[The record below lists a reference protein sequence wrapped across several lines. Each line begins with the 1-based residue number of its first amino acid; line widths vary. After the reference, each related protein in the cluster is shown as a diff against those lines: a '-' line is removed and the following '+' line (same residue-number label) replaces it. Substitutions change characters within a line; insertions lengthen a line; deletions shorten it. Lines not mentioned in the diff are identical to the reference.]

1 MTFSII
7 WSTLLVKLCPAL
19 RVRSDSA
26 PFYPVE
32 QAAPRTARHLF
43 AKATCKFS
51 PENLWDKMP
60 RRAFYPA
67 LQGSG
72 FRLHCFATATPPFQS
87 GLGSVCKS
95 CKRLKLH
102 LYNITE
108 ISFGRNGKRNMAE
121 NSFARSDRRERKS
134 YYRALWIFRQSSLVV
149 EPKTYFL

>member
-1 MTFSII
+1 MSGTP
-7 WSTLLVKLCPAL
+7 CPASFL
-19 RVRSDSA
+19 VD
-26 PFYPVE
+26 
-32 QAAPRTARHLF
+32 
-43 AKATCKFS
+43 
-51 PENLWDKMP
+51 
-60 RRAFYPA
+60 PA

-134 YYRALWIFRQSSLVV
+134 YYRARGCINNPLNFQTEFAGSGAQNLFPLINILPAVAVQRNKYQLF
-149 EPKTYFL
+149 TYALQGYFCFFNSIAL